1 MKKLGLFLGLF
12 VCALMIMPFTYVNAV
27 YVDGEGTIGYEGSGV
42 TSVKGEDGV
51 YTLTLT
57 ADADEDLIIRNG
69 EVVVL
74 DLAGYNFTN
83 YAANNSAILIEN
95 GGSLTIKD
103 SKGNG
108 TISRKDIS
116 SAPTV
121 NNQGILTVEG
131 GVISANGEKSA
142 ALHNT
147 GTLTFKGGKITTE
160 ADNVFGLV
168 NEGVTLI
175 EGGIFEQ
182 AHNFS
187 VINNA
192 GKMTVNDGT
201 FTITDGNDKAYSL
214 ITNQS
219 TDGSATLSVT
229 GGTFKANGSVFFNDG
244 KDSVSVS
251 GGTFSDDVTD
261 YLAEGYE
268 MTKDNDGNFVLTK
281 EDVTTPAEEEKPDVK
296 DEVENP
302 KTSDGIILVVG
313 TLTLSAGAIVI
324 AKKKLA

>member
-175 EGGIFEQ
+175 EGGNFVQ

-192 GKMTVNDGT
+192 NKMEIKGGT
-201 FTITDGNDKAYSL
+201 FAISDGNTGAYSL
-214 ITNQS
+214 ITNQGS
-219 TDGSATLSVT
+219 TNDASLEVT
-229 GGTFKANGSVFFNDG
+229 GGSFTANGSVFYNEGEDT
-244 KDSVSVS
+244 VTVS
-251 GGTFSDDVTD
+251 GGSYSDDVSK
-261 YLAEGYE
+261 YLADGFE
-268 MTKDNDGNFVLTK
+268 MKEENGEFVLVK
-281 EDVTTPAEEEKPDVK
+281 EETTTPETPSEEVK

-302 KTSDGIILVVG
+302 KTSDGIMIAFGLLAVSIV
-313 TLTLSAGAIVI
+313 TVVI